1 MSFYTDTAEEY
12 AAVLALVASSNGVL
26 LFRNP
31 PPMPVPRLLYA
42 WSKAIV
48 PDEFNLPAGLE
59 DFEWENPVDELSPVE
74 GKSVSSVAPWDIYL
88 AAFPVWNNFNAAYL
102 LWLDAINNPPEA

>member
-1 MSFYTDTAEEY
+1 MHD
-12 AAVLALVASSNGVL
+12 GGG
-26 LFRNP
+26 
-31 PPMPVPRLLYA
+31 
-42 WSKAIV
+42 
-48 PDEFNLPAGLE
+48 LPAGLE

-74 GKSVSSVAPWDIYL
+74 GKSVSSVTPWSIYL